1 MLMGEAL
8 DGLGRDADAV
18 VEFQAAATASPKEPN
33 VHFGLGYLY
42 WKERRNDEA
51 EGEFRRELA
60 NDPSHAQAN
69 AYLGDVLLHRDDAEG
84 ARPLLE
90 KARRLDPKIR
100 IVHLDLGILHAGHK
114 EYEPASRELREAVR
128 LDPSRADAHYRLAQ
142 VYQSL
147 GRTTEAKA
155 ELATVRRLHEKRN
168 EDLLQQISG
177 KPPGLEVP

>member
-1 MLMGEAL
+1 MLLGEAL

-42 WKERRNDEA
+42 WKERRYDEA

-60 NDPSHAQAN
+60 NDPSHAGAN
-69 AYLGDVLLHRDDAEG
+69 AYLGDVVLHRDDEQG

-100 IVHLDLGILHAGHK
+100 IAHLDLGILHAGHK
-114 EYEPASRELREAVR
+114 EYEPAAQELREAVR

-142 VYQSL
+142 VYRSL
-147 GRTTEAKA
+147 GRATEAKA
-155 ELATVRRLHEKRN
+155 ELATVRRLHKKRN